1 MGVEKDGKK
10 DATEADYIGVDEA
23 DRLEG
28 KVSEAIVG
36 DVNVL
41 TKEGTKIVLSVLGV
55 CTEAGNCGSSE
66 AATEGLENGLETG
79 RDKPDDWSVYEGAG
93 RDEMTD

>member
-1 MGVEKDGKK
+1 MGVEKDGKM
-10 DATEADYIGVDEA
+10 DATEADDIGVDEA
-23 DRLEG
+23 DKLED
-28 KVSEAIVG
+28 KVNEAIPG

-41 TKEGTKIVLSVLGV
+41 TKEGTKIALPVLGI

-66 AATEGLENGLETG
+66 AATEGLETGLETG
-79 RDKPDDWSVYEGAG
+79 RDKPDESVYKGAD